1 MSPQLLKVAVW
12 WESSSRQRPVG
23 TAVVALRVDSQTPP
37 QRREE
42 LAVEGQL
49 ASVRTAEGGQGSSFS
64 FPFTTL

>member
-1 MSPQLLKVAVW
+1 MVGEQF
-12 WESSSRQRPVG
+12 SSERPVG

-42 LAVEGQL
+42 RAVEGKL
-49 ASVRTAEGGQGSSFS
+49 ASVRTAEGGQGGSFS

>member
-1 MSPQLLKVAVW
+1 MGEQF
-12 WESSSRQRPVG
+12 SSERPVG

-42 LAVEGQL
+42 RTVEGKL
-49 ASVRTAEGGQGSSFS
+49 ASVRTAERGQGGSFS